1 MTCKFYFLPRQK
13 KNRSN
18 DSSRCTKMSS
28 FFLLLLSLL
37 ELSSRM
43 YHARRLIHICLRQLL
58 LPAPRQLLL
67 IAIKNYLL
75 LHAVKYIIQS
85 IFFCVSALIHSRCI
99 NYEYISVWHRFD
111 IFPFLNEDFFF
122 WYSFAW

>member
-1 MTCKFYFLPRQK
+1 MTAHDAQK
-13 KNRSN
+13 CLR
-18 DSSRCTKMSS
+18 
-28 FFLLLLSLL
+28 FFFGRLLLLSLL